1 MMNDGVFLLNYDVVL
16 TRYHR
21 TNHSTLD
28 QVTAFRK
35 TFSLKLF
42 SQWVC
47 LFMDGRGRMVVRR
60 TGIGR

>member
-1 MMNDGVFLLNYDVVL
+1 MMNDGVFLLNYDAVL

-42 SQWVC
+42 SQ
-47 LFMDGRGRMVVRR
+47 
-60 TGIGR
+60 